1 MNAYSIRHFKNKL
14 LKCNFCVKI
23 IAFTFKNDSKFMIII
38 ILGTDSTRSF
48 ILRLNGELYTGH
60 LQLQNAIFDEQK
72 S

>member
-1 MNAYSIRHFKNKL
+1 
-14 LKCNFCVKI
+14 
-23 IAFTFKNDSKFMIII
+23 MIIN
-38 ILGTDSTRSF
+38 ILGTDNTSSF